1 MQPHAVCVVCVFI
14 PSLLHL
20 QVYDVDQIS
29 PLATV
34 YIVPFTPS
42 PPHIGDV
49 VSIMKYISEFLIPQ
63 SDWSVIYTYTAAQ
76 SLGASWGVWFKQD
89 KLFLVQVWFET
100 KCRSTEHWMVGRPG
114 WE

>member
-34 YIVPFTPS
+34 YIVPLT
-42 PPHIGDV
+42 PHIGDV

-76 SLGASWGVWFKQD
+76 SLGASWGACGLN
-89 KLFLVQVWFET
+89 KLGASMVGFET
-100 KCRSTEHWMVGRPG
+100 KCRSTEHWMVGRPAS
-114 WE
+114 E